1 MTINVLRAAGPDDLA
16 VIYEMAKSTGG
27 GFTNLPPDRQKLAEK
42 LAVANAAFA
51 RPDDTLG
58 DDKFMF
64 VLEDHSTGHTRGT
77 CQIFSR
83 IGSTW
88 PFYSYRIDVFA
99 QYSNALDRTIRS
111 ELLTLCTDHS
121 GCSEVG
127 GLYLHAGERS
137 VGSGALL
144 ARSRYLFI
152 RMHRERFAERTIAEL
167 RGVADEGGESP
178 FWDGVGG
185 RFFGMT
191 FREADDFNAVHGNQ
205 FVADLMPKT
214 PIYKAML
221 AESAL
226 HVIGVPHMSGRPAM
240 RMLENEGFTYERY
253 IDIFDGGPT
262 MAIATDEI
270 ATIRNARED
279 AVVDVAAPRSDGTH
293 SIVATGRLAT
303 FRCCLA
309 HIYPVAGGI
318 VIDPVAAEA
327 LGIAPGA
334 RVTHVPR

>member
-1 MTINVLRAAGPDDLA
+1 MTSVLRPAGPNDLPA
-16 VIYEMAKSTGG
+16 IYEMAKSTGG
-27 GFTNLPPDRQKLAEK
+27 GFTNLPPDREKLAEK
-42 LAVANAAFA
+42 LAAASAAFA
-51 RPDDTLG
+51 REEDAIG

-64 VLEDHSTGHTRGT
+64 VLEDRSTRQAKGT
-77 CQIFSR
+77 CQIFSK

-88 PFYSYRIDVFA
+88 PFYSYRIDAFT
-99 QYSNALDRTIRS
+99 QYSSELDRTIRS

-137 VGSGALL
+137 TGNGALL

-185 RFFGMT
+185 RFFGMK
-191 FREADDFNAVHGNQ
+191 FHEADDFNAVHGNQ
-205 FVADLMPKT
+205 FIADLMPKT

-221 AESAL
+221 AERAL
-226 HVIGVPHMSGRPAM
+226 HVLGVPHVSGRPAM
-240 RMLENEGFTYERY
+240 RMLAKEGFIFDKYV
-253 IDIFDGGPT
+253 DIFDGGPT
-262 MAIATDEI
+262 MTIATDEI
-270 ATIRNARED
+270 ATIRDAREQ
-279 AVVDVAAPRSDGTH
+279 VVADIADPGNGAARN
-293 SIVATGRLAT
+293 IVATGRLAG

-309 HIYPVAGGI
+309 QVSSIDDGL
-318 VIDPVAAEA
+318 VIDPAAAEA
-327 LGIAPGA
+327 LGIAIGD
-334 RVTHVPR
+334 RVTHVAR